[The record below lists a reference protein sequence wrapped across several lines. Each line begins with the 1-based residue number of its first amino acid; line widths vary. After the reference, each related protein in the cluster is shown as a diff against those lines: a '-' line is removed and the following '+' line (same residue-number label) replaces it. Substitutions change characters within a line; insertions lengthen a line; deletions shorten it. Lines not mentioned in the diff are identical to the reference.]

1 MITVHLLTERSSV
14 VEQLAYIQRVG
25 GSIPHVPISIKESD
39 CEMILPILKFFH
51 PAVYKEEKRTIITGI
66 TQYVVFKI
74 RFPEK
79 RVIMPSDILDKPFET
94 NIGTNA
100 VITCSEIYIPEVVF
114 TFNVKSKISGS
125 KLLHGDELYA
135 NAEKQ
140 NREEISSFIDRAIYE
155 YKKKHNITGSVH
167 YEVEKYELVM
177 EREYESE
184 EVRCMVKVAK

>member
-1 MITVHLLTERSSV
+1 MM
-14 VEQLAYIQRVG
+14 
-25 GSIPHVPISIKESD
+25 PIF
-39 CEMILPILKFFH
+39 PR
-51 PAVYKEEKRTIITGI
+51 YKEEKRTIITSI
-66 TQYVVFKI
+66 TQHVVFKI

-79 RVIMPSDILDKPFET
+79 RVIMPSDILSKPFET

-100 VITCSEIYIPEVVF
+100 VITCSEIYIPEFVF
-114 TFNVKSKISGS
+114 TFEVKSKISGS
-125 KLLHGDELYA
+125 KLLQGNELYA

-155 YKKKHNITGSVH
+155 YKKKNNITESVH

>member
-1 MITVHLLTERSSV
+1 MFTM
-14 VEQLAYIQRVG
+14 
-25 GSIPHVPISIKESD
+25 PIF
-39 CEMILPILKFFH
+39 PR
-51 PAVYKEEKRTIITGI
+51 YKEEKRTIITSI

-79 RVIMPSDILDKPFET
+79 RVIMPSDILAKSFET
-94 NIGTNA
+94 NIGTNT

-114 TFNVKSKISGS
+114 AFKVKSKISGS

-140 NREEISSFIDRAIYE
+140 NREEINFFIEQAIYE
-155 YKKKHNITGSVH
+155 YKKKHNITGNVH

-177 EREYESE
+177 EQEYESE
-184 EVRCMVKVAK
+184 EVKYMVKVAK

>member
-25 GSIPHVPISIKESD
+25 GSIPPVPISIKESD

-51 PAVYKEEKRTIITGI
+51 PAVYKEEKRTIITAI

-79 RVIMPSDILDKPFET
+79 RVIMPSDILAKPFET

-100 VITCSEIYIPEVVF
+100 VITYSEKYIPEEVYALKL
-114 TFNVKSKISGS
+114 KSKISGNKS
-125 KLLHGDELYA
+125 LHGDELYA

-140 NREEISSFIDRAIYE
+140 NREEINFFIEQVIYE
-155 YKKKHNITGSVH
+155 YKQKHNIIGNVL